1 MHFKTL
7 EECRTYVEVE
17 LDRVVRSR
25 PPWQATPS
33 PQSPDR
39 PADALS
45 WTISPAPEK
54 RWPASW
60 YELEARFGA
69 AEFLLWFGNHQVGHQ
84 QLSWIVHP
92 AIHVAFKDLWPRP
105 DVLAIRFSLGDVL
118 EEVIGSLELQHQYLM
133 RFEMNTF
140 SMT

>member
-1 MHFKTL
+1 MHFKSR
-7 EECRTYVEVE
+7 EECRAYVEAE

-25 PPWQATPS
+25 PPWQVTPS
-33 PQSPDR
+33 LQSPDG

-45 WTISPAPEK
+45 WTITPAPEN

-69 AEFLLWFGNHQVGHQ
+69 AEFLLWFGNHQVGAEK
-84 QLSWIVHP
+84 LSWIVHP
-92 AIHVAFKDLWPRP
+92 AVHVAFKDLWPRS
-105 DVLAIRFSLGDVL
+105 DVLPIRFSLGDVL
-118 EEVIGSLELQHQYLM
+118 EAVIGSLDLPGQHIM

>member
-1 MHFKTL
+1 MHFETA
-7 EECRTYVEVE
+7 EECRAYVEAE

-25 PPWQATPS
+25 PPWQATPRPRS
-33 PQSPDR
+33 KDG
-39 PADALS
+39 PADALC
-45 WTISPAPEK
+45 WIITPTPGE

-69 AEFLLWFGNHQVGHQ
+69 AEFLLWFGNHQVGIE

-92 AIHVAFKDLWPRP
+92 AIHVAFKDLEPQSDR
-105 DVLAIRFSLGDVL
+105 LAIRFSLGDVL
-118 EEVIGSLELQHQYLM
+118 EEVIRSLDSPRQYLM

-140 SMT
+140 SLT